1 MIASHG
7 HRRYR
12 VLNTFIFIMLAVTI
26 AMTLFIIAMFVE
38 PAGQIT
44 MGDRT
49 PILTEEY
56 TSSGV
61 PVIRKGQP
69 VIWSQDFCND
79 GTRDATVNRWIDVH
93 GQYSVFDDIEEQP
106 AISFAIGQVQ
116 IYGSTILEPGCQT
129 DTNSAQII
137 PDDIHTGVLYQLRN
151 DVVYDVNALKSATAS
166 THFQPDQTFLYLDVD
181 APIP

>member
-1 MIASHG
+1 MTSDLGHG
-7 HRRYR
+7 RYR
-12 VLNTFIFIMLAVTI
+12 AFNTFIYIMIGATVSLSLLTI
-26 AMTLFIIAMFVE
+26 ALLLE

-44 MGDRT
+44 MGSRS
-49 PILTEEY
+49 PILTEEH

-69 VIWSQDFCND
+69 VMWSQDFCND
-79 GTRDATVNRWIDVH
+79 GSRDAIVNRWIDVH

-116 IYGSTILEPGCQT
+116 IYGATIVEPGCQT
-129 DTNSAQII
+129 DSNSTQII
-137 PDDIHTGVLYQLRN
+137 PDDINTGVLYQLRN
-151 DVVYDVNALKSATAS
+151 IVTYDVNAIKHATAS
-166 THFQPDQTFLYLDVD
+166 THYQPDQTFLYLDAD